1 MLINSTYY
9 CAFEFIENLCKEGI
23 KGKDKNGGAI
33 MIKETKRYRNEY
45 NIDGGCYI
53 VERSFGT
60 VKTINDLIKEIITN
74 KELASNSCCKREP
87 MI

>member
-1 MLINSTYY
+1 MV
-9 CAFEFIENLCKEGI
+9 G
-23 KGKDKNGGAI
+23 
-33 MIKETKRYRNEY
+33 ETKKYKNEY

-60 VKTINDLIKEIITN
+60 VKTIHDLIKEIITN
-74 KELASNSCCKREP
+74 KELASHSCCEREP